1 MKIKTQ
7 HLRAKQ
13 PKDRLTEGQVQMFR
27 RKGWNLIQPEK
38 ELQKDESQIKTNKV

>member
-13 PKDRLTEGQVQMFR
+13 PKDRLTEGQVQKFR